1 MTLKLQKWV
10 NPKGEELQFQYWLPE
25 QKTIASIV
33 LIHGLGEHCNRYGHV
48 AKFFNDHG
56 IAVFALDHLGHG
68 NSSGKRGHIPSFETV
83 NEYISAL
90 IEWSKE
96 TVPDI
101 PVILYGHSMGG
112 NMVLYYA
119 LSHQNNLTIAGVI
132 STSPGL
138 GVGEPI
144 PPLKLAAAKV
154 MNIILPS
161 MTLDN
166 GLDVENLSQNPKV
179 VQAYKDDPLVHPMV
193 STRLAMEL
201 INKGDW
207 IISHAN
213 QFPLPLFLA
222 LGGKDHIVDA
232 QKIIQFSEKAP
243 KEKTTFHLYEDLY
256 HELHNEPQQE
266 TVLNEML
273 TWIKKII

>member
-1 MTLKLQKWV
+1 MALKQMKWV
-10 NPKGEELQFQYWLPE
+10 NPNGEELHFQYWLPAD
-25 QKTIASIV
+25 KPKASIV
-33 LIHGLGEHCNRYGHV
+33 LIHGLGEHCNRYAHV
-48 AKFFNDHG
+48 AEFFNQHA

-83 NEYISAL
+83 NEYIAAL
-90 IEWSKE
+90 IQLAVE
-96 TVPDI
+96 TVPEA

-119 LSHQNNLTIAGVI
+119 LSQTENLNIQGVI

-144 PPLKLAAAKV
+144 PPVKLAAAKV
-154 MNIILPS
+154 LNVLMPS
-161 MTLDN
+161 MTMDN
-166 GLDVENLSQNPKV
+166 GLDVENLSHNPPV
-179 VQAYKDDPLVHPMV
+179 IEAYKDDPLVHPMV

-207 IISHAN
+207 IIQHAS

-222 LGGKDHIVDA
+222 LGSKDHIVDA
-232 QKIIQFSEKAP
+232 QKVIQFAEKAP
-243 KEKTTFHLYEDLY
+243 PESTTFRVFEGLY

-266 TVLNEML
+266 ALLNDL
-273 TWIKKII
+273 LSWIESLI

>member
-1 MTLKLQKWV
+1 MNLKIQKWV
-10 NPKGEELQFQYWLPE
+10 NPNGEELHFQYWLPE
-25 QKTIASIV
+25 QKTKASIV
-33 LIHGLGEHCNRYGHV
+33 LIHGLGEHCNRYEHV
-48 AKFFNDHG
+48 AQFFNDHD

-68 NSSGKRGHIPSFETV
+68 KSSGKRGHIPSFKTV

-90 IEWSKE
+90 IKLAKE
-96 TVPDI
+96 TVKDVPI
-101 PVILYGHSMGG
+101 ILYGHSMGG
-112 NMVLYYA
+112 NMVLYYT
-119 LSHQNNLTIAGVI
+119 LSNQENLQIKGVI

-144 PPLKLAAAKV
+144 PPLKLTLAKV
-154 MNIILPS
+154 MNVLLPS

-166 GLDVENLSQNPKV
+166 GLDVENLSHDSEV
-179 VQAYKDDPLVHPMV
+179 IQAYKDDPLVHPMI

-207 IISHAN
+207 ILNHAD

-222 LGGKDHIVDA
+222 LGEKDHIVDA
-232 QKIIQFSEKAP
+232 QKVIEFAEKAP
-243 KEKTTFHLYEDLY
+243 KDKTTFHLFEGLY

-266 TVLNEML
+266 AVLNDML
-273 TWIKKII
+273 TWIENLI